1 MIISLCHN
9 RCSSFPKLQISIDQI
24 YFLKWRF
31 LWHCHC
37 PCHEAQLPTRS
48 LLILNHQHILWV
60 FLKVKLCK
68 EIGHIDKT
76 VPFHCAVNK
85 LSWLIN
91 HFRIKAKSLTL
102 TQKNPYDC
110 RCAVCDICSS
120 GPSLM
125 AWAWCR
131 WILRSDLR
139 DQLELWAGPV
149 LQSSVSLAS
158 LLTSADPMFTIS
170 QSLTPVSSHPLRPE
184 AHYAGP
190 GLAFPRYCALAPYI
204 RTVYYVCNVCNGV
217 GPRAASGRPQ

>member
-1 MIISLCHN
+1 MNVLVTLSLSVSWDSTSYSLIAYTQ
-9 RCSSFPKLQISIDQI
+9 SSTHFV
-24 YFLKWRF
+24 RF
-31 LWHCHC
+31 
-37 PCHEAQLPTRS
+37 
-48 LLILNHQHILWV
+48 
-60 FLKVKLCK
+60 FKVKLCK

-91 HFRIKAKSLTL
+91 YIFQFFNTKAKSIA
-102 TQKNPYDC
+102 QKNPNDW
-110 RCAVCDICSS
+110 RCGVCWYLLIRARVWWL
-120 GPSLM
+120 GLM
-125 AWAWCR
+125 SRNITQWSPW
-131 WILRSDLR
+131 
-139 DQLELWAGPV
+139 PV
-149 LQSSVSLAS
+149 GALSRARPAERRLSVAS

-204 RTVYYVCNVCNGV
+204 CTVYYVCNVCNGV